1 MIKKWKT
8 DFRRRNCQGTAAG
21 VWRAM
26 PQRMKARGLF
36 LGAGAGQDHRQFWEL
51 GVGLFS
57 PALIDYATANL
68 TDTPLPATWTMM
80 LTGVC
85 ALGLLGW
92 RKKRKSAAA

>member
-8 DFRRRNCQGTAAG
+8 DFRRRTCQGAAAG
-21 VWRAM
+21 V
-26 PQRMKARGLF
+26 ARNAAADE
-36 LGAGAGQDHRQFWEL
+36 GAGFISWRWRGQDHRQFWEL

>member
-1 MIKKWKT
+1 VENRFSTAQLSGDGRWCVA
-8 DFRRRNCQGTAAG
+8 RNAA
-21 VWRAM
+21 ADE
-26 PQRMKARGLF
+26 
-36 LGAGAGQDHRQFWEL
+36 GAGFISWRWRGQDHCQFWEL